1 MFVPVIQH
9 IIPVMKQFLRY
20 FLQGL
25 ILFIPLIIT
34 GVILLK
40 MFDFFAGLF
49 SFIGFSEYPIL
60 NTLLG
65 FIGTLGFIAL
75 LGLLASSYIFK
86 QVFSFF
92 EDKLEHAPF
101 IRHIYS
107 PVKDFTNAFVGNKK
121 RFNKPVLV
129 LTNPAANIHEIGFIT
144 KEDLKDFNIR
154 DKVAVYLPLS
164 YSLSGKLIIVPK
176 DNISPLDAEAAD
188 AMKFV
193 VSGGVTDVD

>member
-1 MFVPVIQH
+1 
-9 IIPVMKQFLRY
+9 MKNFLSY

-25 ILFIPLIIT
+25 LLFIPIIIT
-34 GVILLK
+34 GVVLVQI
-40 MFDFFAGLF
+40 FRFFESTF
-49 SFIGFSEYPIL
+49 SFVGISTVPGL
-60 NTLLG
+60 NTL
-65 FIGTLGFIAL
+65 IGLIFTLGIVTV
-75 LGLLASSYIFK
+75 LGVLASSYVFK
-86 QVFSFF
+86 QVFSYF
-92 EDKLEHAPF
+92 EEKLEHAPF

-107 PVKDFTNAFVGNKK
+107 PVKDFTNAFMGNKR

-129 LTNPAANIHEIGFIT
+129 LTNPLANIQEIGFIT
-144 KEDLKDFNIR
+144 QENLKDFNIR

-176 DNISPLDAEAAD
+176 ENITPLDAEAAE

>member
-1 MFVPVIQH
+1 MTQPTNK
-9 IIPVMKQFLRY
+9 PMKRFLS
-20 FLQGL
+20 FFIQGL

-34 GVILLK
+34 FFIFFKL
-40 MFDFFAGLF
+40 FDFFAGLF
-49 SFIGFSEYPIL
+49 SFIGFDENAFL

-65 FIGTLGFIAL
+65 LVGTVGFIAL
-75 LGLLASSYIFK
+75 LGLLASSYVFK
-86 QVFSFF
+86 NVFSYF

-121 RFNKPVLV
+121 KFNKPVLV
-129 LTNPAANIHEIGFIT
+129 LTNADAKIEEIGFVT
-144 KEDLKDFNIR
+144 QEDLGDFNIS
-154 DKVAVYLPLS
+154 DKVAVYLPFS

-176 DNISPLDAEAAD
+176 ENIRPLDGNAAD

-193 VSGGVTDVD
+193 VSGGVTDKD

>member
-1 MFVPVIQH
+1 
-9 IIPVMKQFLRY
+9 MKQFLRY

-34 GVILLK
+34 VFILVKL
-40 MFDFFAGLF
+40 FDFFAGLF
-49 SFIGFSEYPIL
+49 SFVGFSENTIL
-60 NTLLG
+60 NTVLGLLL
-65 FIGTLGFIAL
+65 TLGTIAL
-75 LGLLASSYIFK
+75 MGLLASSYVFK

-121 RFNKPVLV
+121 KFSRPVLV
-129 LTNPAANIHEIGFIT
+129 TTNVSAGIEEIGFIT
-144 KEDLKDFNIR
+144 QEDLSDFKIKN
-154 DKVAVYLPLS
+154 KVAVYLPYS
-164 YSLSGKLIIVPK
+164 YSLSGKLLIVPVE
-176 DNISPLDAEAAD
+176 NIKPLDANAAD

-193 VSGGVTDVD
+193 VSGGVTDTD

>member
-1 MFVPVIQH
+1 
-9 IIPVMKQFLRY
+9 MKVFLRY
-20 FLQGL
+20 FVQGL
-25 ILFIPLIIT
+25 ILFIPLIFT
-34 GVILLK
+34 GLVLFKL
-40 MFDFFAGLF
+40 FDFFTQLF
-49 SFIGFSEYPIL
+49 SFAGFSSNVFV

-65 FIGTLGFIAL
+65 FVVTLVMITL
-75 LGLLASSYIFK
+75 LGLLASSYVFK
-86 QVFSFF
+86 QVFSYF

-107 PVKDFTNAFVGNKK
+107 PVKDFTNAFMGNKK

-129 LTNPAANIHEIGFIT
+129 LTNAEAGIQEIGFIT
-144 KEDLKDFNIR
+144 QENLRDFGIT

-164 YSLSGKLIIVPK
+164 YSLSGKLIIVPLH
-176 DNISPLDAEAAD
+176 NITLMSVDASD

>member
-1 MFVPVIQH
+1 
-9 IIPVMKQFLRY
+9 MKRFLNY

-25 ILFIPLIIT
+25 LLFIPVIIT
-34 GVILLK
+34 GFILVKL
-40 MFDFFAGLF
+40 FDTFSSIF
-49 SFIGFSEYPIL
+49 SFIGFSNYPLL
-60 NTLLG
+60 NTVLGLLG
-65 FIGTLGFIAL
+65 TFGFVVVLGV
-75 LGLLASSYIFK
+75 LASSYIFK

-121 RFNKPVLV
+121 KFNKPVLV
-129 LTNPAANIHEIGFIT
+129 LTNPAADIYEIGFIT
-144 KEDLKDFNIR
+144 HEDLKDFNIQ

-164 YSLSGKLIIVPK
+164 YSLSGKLIIVSAQNVK
-176 DNISPLDAEAAD
+176 PLEANAAD

>member
-1 MFVPVIQH
+1 
-9 IIPVMKQFLRY
+9 MKTFFRY

-34 GVILLK
+34 FVILLQ
-40 MFDFFAGLF
+40 MFRFFEGLF
-49 SFIGFSEYPIL
+49 SFVGFTSNPVL
-60 NTLLG
+60 NTFLGLLM
-65 FIGTLGFIAL
+65 TLGIVTM
-75 LGLLASSYIFK
+75 LGMLASSYIFK
-86 QVFSFF
+86 QVFSYF
-92 EDKLEHAPF
+92 EDKMEHAPF

-129 LTNPAANIHEIGFIT
+129 LTNPLAHIQEIGFIT
-144 KEDLKDFNIR
+144 QEDLKDFNIK
-154 DKVAVYLPLS
+154 DKVAVYLPFS
-164 YSLSGKLIIVPK
+164 YSLSGKLLIVPYS
-176 DNISPLDAEAAD
+176 NIEPLEAEAAD